1 MERAFAERAV
11 RSSPLVLFLI
21 ISLILFGFTRM
32 VAFQWRPH
40 MSGMAIW
47 PPPPEM
53 LYILHQAQLSLS
65 YSFNQV
71 PVWAGSHQSHGSKQR
86 FWFKANRRIGGQV
99 GRALARR
106 QRRRS
111 RPPLKPSARV
121 LRVIWPHGTLVMAA
135 DRDSIMNRLWE
146 LLNIVYYT
154 K

>member
-1 MERAFAERAV
+1 MERAFAKRAV

-21 ISLILFGFTRM
+21 ISLMFGIWILFGFTRM

-47 PPPPEM
+47 LPLPEM
-53 LYILHQAQLSLS
+53 LYVLHQAQLSLG

-71 PVWAGSHQSHGSKQR
+71 PVWARSHQSHGSKQR

-106 QRRRS
+106 QREEVKAS
-111 RPPLKPSARV
+111 TEAISTCP
-121 LRVIWPHGTLVMAA
+121 
-135 DRDSIMNRLWE
+135 
-146 LLNIVYYT
+146 
-154 K
+154 